1 MYVYIVNLIL
11 YLYSRI
17 YYKAAMAQG
26 FNMSET
32 ILTAHELHSLQPN
45 TQHVVYVVAMSKRGS
60 SLPSETLVAW
70 TDPAFP
76 AFVEVSFYIY

>member
-1 MYVYIVNLIL
+1 
-11 YLYSRI
+11 
-17 YYKAAMAQG
+17 MAQA

-32 ILTAHELHSLQPN
+32 TLTAHELHSLQPN
-45 TQHVVYVVAMSKRGS
+45 TQHVVYVVAISKRGF

-76 AFVEVSFYIY
+76 AFVEVGTIIYIK